1 MPNTRKYTS
10 AKALRRDVDKY
21 LKSIRTTAKV
31 YETDSFGEY
40 VRDADGDKVIVRGD
54 DGKPMTVERYIVP
67 PDLHNIAFNCKGM
80 CYDTWLKYASGEYD
94 DEDNAYSEVCAYARE
109 ICICWAM
116 REVNT
121 RTKGAEGVKWSL
133 QVNYGFGADKREV
146 ELGADT
152 RRALEASSLTMEEK
166 LRRIATIPEL
176 AAAFEDT
183 DGGDT
188 A

>member
-152 RRALEASSLTMEEK
+152 RKALEASSLTMEEK

-176 AAAFEDT
+176 AAAFEDP